1 MTAPNPMKRLPPTL
15 FLLFWALVH
24 IASALTPYPQG
35 VYEFESCG
43 SNCTLSGSWVVQDNG
58 AADYLVSN
66 GAGTDYAEIQVK
78 GQFLVIYRLVGTGL
92 NSMTVALNGSGTTV
106 GNANTS
112 VDTDYPYIVALTG
125 GTDTIRITGNF
136 VYLDRFIVLAAP
148 PVATAT
154 ILPSSTPAYT
164 APPQPT
170 STPRP
175 TDTPAY
181 TATPQPTWTLA
192 PSITPQPTATPMV
205 GGGGGSDPASVYATV
220 ETGQVTRFDYIA
232 TAGNVHVANLLTL
245 LFFSL
250 WGMFLLGVLVFV
262 TGKPK

>member
-1 MTAPNPMKRLPPTL
+1 MKRLPPTL

-35 VYEFESCG
+35 AYEFESCG

-66 GAGTDYAEIQVK
+66 GAGTDYAEIQVT
-78 GQFLVIYRLVGTGL
+78 GQYLIIYRLVQTGL
-92 NSMTVALNGSGTTV
+92 PSMSVSLNGSGTTV
-106 GNANTS
+106 GNANTGA
-112 VDTDYPYIVALTG
+112 DTDYHYIVALTG

-164 APPQPT
+164 TTPQP
-170 STPRP
+170 SS
-175 TDTPAY
+175 TPAY

-192 PSITPQPTATPMV
+192 PSVTPQPTATPML

-220 ETGQVTRFDYIA
+220 ETGQITRFDYVA
-232 TAGNVHVANLLTL
+232 TAGNVHIANLLAA
-245 LFFSL
+245 LFFSA
-250 WGMFLLGVLVFV
+250 WAMFFV
-262 TGKPK
+262 GIFIVWQGNNK